1 MKGNRTFSDII
12 TLRTVLTLIH
22 SLTLIASIILF
33 VCGELNPNQD
43 VTKASVICSGI
54 SVIALSFAVYCDD
67 FDDIISGVIM
77 FIEIAVAVIIF
88 IPYIITF
95 SFTLTSDFLLNDCWS
110 AIGTGSYLALGS
122 IVTGWIMG
130 KIVRFIS

>member
-43 VTKASVICSGI
+43 VTNASVICSGI
-54 SVIALSFAVYCDD
+54 SVIVLSFAVNCDS
-67 FDDIISGVIM
+67 DDIISGVIM
-77 FIEIAVAVIIF
+77 VIEIAVAVIIF
-88 IPYIITF
+88 IAHMITF
-95 SFTLTSDFLLNDCWS
+95 TFTTVSDFSVNDCWF
-110 AIGTGSYLALGS
+110 AIGNGSYLALGS
-122 IVTGWIMG
+122 IAIGVVIG
-130 KIVRFIS
+130 KIAGCTSH